1 MNNCYII
8 NYDLRN
14 QRDYESLYKAI
25 KSYSAWAKVLESC
38 WAVVTPNSV
47 SQVRDHLL
55 KHMDSDDGLFVVKSC
70 GVGAWKN
77 VNCTDKWLK
86 DNL

>member
-25 KSYSAWAKVLESC
+25 KSYGTYAKVLESC
-38 WAVVTPNSV
+38 WAVVSSKTV
-47 SQVRDHLL
+47 SQVRDHLAQFI
-55 KHMDSDDGLFVVKSC
+55 DSDDGLFVVKTC
-70 GVGAWKN
+70 GMGAWRN